1 MTSKAKLPIV
11 RTTRPLMTPT
21 MTNSENPFAMSDSK
35 GVLRTF
41 ANFSPDADT
50 MVQSMSHGLGESQTD
65 DRFETLSNISSSD
78 MRRNLPLDID
88 SLSECGGA
96 PDDEASLSSWKHP
109 EELPY
114 LDEAPIHDPNALG
127 EEQGLSMNGQ
137 SERRDGLGLPSDAN
151 SSADANIHDVE
162 LNERL
167 DRMVFNARVSGV
179 EKTLQLPWDSECF
192 SGIFA
197 ASDSIYPQVDS
208 DLVCFENP
216 SQSTHCSI
224 PGPVDDFLKL
234 DHVQNC
240 FESAI
245 SFRAGRTRSMQLEAQ
260 FDIMYQRWTVLVLMN
275 PTASSTGRMLME
287 FAHGPCFWR

>member
-1 MTSKAKLPIV
+1 
-11 RTTRPLMTPT
+11 
-21 MTNSENPFAMSDSK
+21 
-35 GVLRTF
+35 
-41 ANFSPDADT
+41 

-65 DRFETLSNISSSD
+65 DRFETLSNKSSSD
-78 MRRNLPLDID
+78 MRQNLPLDID
-88 SLSECGGA
+88 SLSEFGGA
-96 PDDEASLSSWKHP
+96 PNDEASLSSWKHP

-114 LDEAPIHDPNALG
+114 LDEDPSHDPDALG
-127 EEQGLSMNGQ
+127 GEQGLSMSGQ
-137 SERRDGLGLPSDAN
+137 FERKDGLGLPGDAK

-197 ASDSIYPQVDS
+197 SRDSIFPQVDS
-208 DLVCFENP
+208 ELVCFENP

-224 PGPVDDFLKL
+224 PGTVDDYLKL

-240 FESAI
+240 FEGAV
-245 SFRAGRTRSMQLEAQ
+245 SFRAGRTKSMQLEAQ
-260 FDIMYQRWTVLVLMN
+260 FDIMDGPGAYVSDGIFHGED
-275 PTASSTGRMLME
+275 AGRV
-287 FAHGPCFWR
+287 CTCCWRRLG